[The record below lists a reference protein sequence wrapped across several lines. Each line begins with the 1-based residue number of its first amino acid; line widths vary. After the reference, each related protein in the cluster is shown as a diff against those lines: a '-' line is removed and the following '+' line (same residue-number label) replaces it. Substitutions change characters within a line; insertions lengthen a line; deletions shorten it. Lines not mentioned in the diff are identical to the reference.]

1 MPRGDLKK
9 LRVYWDKKEKDVIVE
24 YPQGFFTKS
33 DARYLT
39 EIFSKEFQQELEKRG
54 YDITSVKFEIS
65 PKDGALKFTHTRPSH
80 INSEKALKL
89 LKQQP

>member
-1 MPRGDLKK
+1 MARGDLKK

-39 EIFSKEFQQELEKRG
+39 EILSFQKNFN
-54 YDITSVKFEIS
+54 K
-65 PKDGALKFTHTRPSH
+65 
-80 INSEKALKL
+80 N
-89 LKQQP
+89 